1 MTRARRGVTIPP
13 VESCRLRV
21 LEKALSYRGVTEEP
35 PGSNLGP
42 KSGPHAHVIEAWQRW
57 ANGLTGYPWCA
68 AFLCGMVR
76 SACGLIV
83 PTPKRASVGFLEDWA
98 EQVGELLKPGTRPRR
113 GDWIVYR
120 FDADDWPD
128 HIGAVLRV
136 GGVRHWKGGYWFGTA
151 RTIEGNTGNA
161 VRVKY
166 RSVRRARFI
175 RIDAKKLEPVA
186 D

>member
-1 MTRARRGVTIPP
+1 VK
-13 VESCRLRV
+13 SCRLR
-21 LEKALSYRGVTEEP
+21 ALTHARRYIGVHEDP
-35 PGSNLGP
+35 PGSNRGP
-42 KSGPHAHVIEAWQRW
+42 DIERWQKW

-76 SACGLIV
+76 EACGLIV

-98 EQVGELLKPGTRPRR
+98 EEVGSLLRPGTRPRR

-120 FDADDWPD
+120 WDDNSPDWPD

-136 GGVRHWKGGYWFGTA
+136 IGARKWRGGYFVGTV
-151 RTIEGNTGNA
+151 RTIEGNVDDA

-166 RSVRRARFI
+166 RSVRRAKFI
-175 RIDAKKLEPVA
+175 RIDAAKLTPVA
-186 D
+186 N

>member
-1 MTRARRGVTIPP
+1 MKPCRVRALKR
-13 VESCRLRV
+13 
-21 LEKALSYRGVTEEP
+21 ALTYRGVREQP
-35 PGSNLGP
+35 PGSNRG
-42 KSGPHAHVIEAWQRW
+42 AHIERWQKW

-76 SACGLIV
+76 EACGLIV

-98 EQVGELLKPGTRPRR
+98 DEVGSLLKPGTRPRR

-120 FDADDWPD
+120 WDDSSPDWPD

-136 GGVRHWKGGYWFGTA
+136 VGARKWRGAYFFGTV
-151 RTIEGNTGNA
+151 RTIEGNVDDA

-166 RSVRRARFI
+166 RSVRRAKFI
-175 RIDAKKLEPVA
+175 RIDAAKLTPAE
-186 D
+186 